1 MTTLSSSAKQ
11 ERLHIRLDN
20 FSKETL
26 ERAAAYQHKS
36 LSEFVISQSMLAAE
50 TIIQEH
56 ENIRLH
62 AEDWSVF
69 MDALDNPPEANPRLQ
84 NAFADYRQRVK
95 RAD

>member
-1 MTTLSSSAKQ
+1 MNPLPSSAKQ
-11 ERLHIRLDN
+11 ERLHIRLDS
-20 FSKETL
+20 FAKETL

-36 LSEFVISQSMLAAE
+36 LSEFVISQSMQAAE

-62 AEDWSVF
+62 PEDWSVF
-69 MDALDNPPEANPRLQ
+69 LDALDNPPQATSRLK
-84 NAFADYRQRVK
+84 NAFAAYRERAT

>member
-50 TIIQEH
+50 T
-56 ENIRLH
+56 
-62 AEDWSVF
+62 SGF
-69 MDALDNPPEANPRLQ
+69 MPRIGLFLWTLLITRRKRTRVCKTPLRITAN
-84 NAFADYRQRVK
+84 A
-95 RAD
+95 

>member
-1 MTTLSSSAKQ
+1 MNTVSPSAKQ
-11 ERLHIRLDN
+11 ERLHIRLD
-20 FSKETL
+20 SLAKETL

-36 LSEFVISQSMLAAE
+36 LSEFVISQSMQAAE

-62 AEDWSVF
+62 PEDWSVF
-69 MDALDNPPEANPRLQ
+69 LDALDNPPEATPRLK
-84 NAFADYRQRVK
+84 NAFADYRQRAK